1 MIELQNVTKIY
12 KTGEVETIALK
23 NINLKINKGEFI
35 SIMGPSGSGKS
46 TLMHIIGLLDRPT
59 SGIYLLDNQD
69 VSKLDD
75 DKLAT
80 LRNKKIGFVF
90 QAFFLLPRKNV
101 LENVIL
107 PSIYADMPVNLRKE
121 KAIEA
126 LKAVAFP
133 LDFIY
138 HYPNQLSGG
147 MMQRVAIARA
157 LMNDPEII
165 LADEPTGNLDTKTGE
180 VVLHTF
186 QKLNIEKGITIV
198 LITHEEYVAE
208 HAEKIIRIR
217 DGEIISEEKVQNRKI
232 LYNNNE
238 NK

>member
-1 MIELQNVTKIY
+1 MIELQNISKIY
-12 KTGEVETIALK
+12 KNGEIETVALK

-59 SGIYLLDNQD
+59 SGTYILDGQD
-69 VSKLDD
+69 VSKLKDEE
-75 DKLAT
+75 LAK

-107 PSIYADMPVNLRKE
+107 PSIYSDLNPFQRKE
-121 KAIEA
+121 KAIEC
-126 LKAVAFP
+126 LKESAFP

-186 QKLNIEKGITIV
+186 QKLNIEKGITVV

-217 DGEIISEEKVQNRKI
+217 DGELISEEKVKNRKI
-232 LYNNNE
+232 LYHNNE

>member
-1 MIELQNVTKIY
+1 MIELQNISKIY
-12 KTGEVETIALK
+12 KNGEVETVALK

-59 SGIYLLDNQD
+59 SGKYLLNGQD
-69 VSKLDD
+69 VSKLKDEE
-75 DKLAT
+75 LAK

-107 PSIYADMPVNLRKE
+107 PSIYSDLNSSLRKE
-121 KAIEA
+121 KAIEC
-126 LKAVAFP
+126 LKDSAFP

-180 VVLHTF
+180 IVLHTF
-186 QKLNIEKGITIV
+186 QKLNIEKGITVV

-217 DGEIISEEKVQNRKI
+217 DGEIIDEEKVKNRKI
-232 LYNNNE
+232 LYHNNE

>member
-1 MIELQNVTKIY
+1 MIELQNVFKVY
-12 KTGEVETIALK
+12 KNGEIETVALK
-23 NINLKINKGEFI
+23 NINLSIKKGEFI

-59 SGIYLLDNQD
+59 SGKYLLDGQD
-69 VSKLDD
+69 VSKLKDEE
-75 DKLAT
+75 LSR
-80 LRNKKIGFVF
+80 LRNKKIGFIF

-107 PSIYADMPVNLRKE
+107 PSIYSDLKQSSRKE
-121 KAIEA
+121 KAIES
-126 LKAVAFP
+126 LKESAFP

-147 MMQRVAIARA
+147 MMQRVAIARS
-157 LMNDPEII
+157 LINDPEII

-180 VVLHTF
+180 FVLHTF
-186 QKLNIEKGITIV
+186 QRLNIEKGITII

-208 HAEKIIRIR
+208 HAEKIIRIK
-217 DGEIISEEKVQNRKI
+217 DGEIISEEKVENRKI
-232 LYNNNE
+232 LHHNNE
-238 NK
+238 NH

>member
-1 MIELQNVTKIY
+1 MIELQNISKIY
-12 KTGEVETIALK
+12 KNGEIETVALK

-59 SGIYLLDNQD
+59 SGTYILDGQD
-69 VSKLDD
+69 VSKLKDEE
-75 DKLAT
+75 LAK

-107 PSIYADMPVNLRKE
+107 PSIYSDLNPSQKKE
-121 KAIEA
+121 KAIEC
-126 LKAVAFP
+126 LKESAFP

-186 QKLNIEKGITIV
+186 QKLNIEKGITVV

-217 DGEIISEEKVQNRKI
+217 DGELISEEKVKNRKI
-232 LYNNNE
+232 LYHNNE